1 MSDEIMVAVITSVGS
16 VVVSIVTL
24 IGVIKS
30 NNKSK
35 KDVKF
40 TLETGHEKLQQEL
53 KIGQEVQKK
62 ELELLTKQVEKH
74 NNVIERTTELEAWRD
89 SINHEIKDLKE
100 TQNKLLEFH
109 MKG

>member
-1 MSDEIMVAVITSVGS
+1 MSDAIIVAIITSVGS
-16 VVVSIVTL
+16 IVVSIVTL

-35 KDVKF
+35 KDVKS
-40 TLETGHEKLQQEL
+40 TLETNHEKLQQEL

-89 SINHEIKDLKE
+89 SINHEMREIKE
-100 TQNKLLEFH
+100 SISRLLGFH